1 MQEVYGN
8 VIYSV
13 PSFRAWVNSEL
24 GSAHFPSHGGGSC
37 VPYTPLT
44 VVEVLNGPF
53 TRQPSTCSHFS
64 PPLAPS
70 VMHSCFGPSFCCCCI
85 TVKGEVLSLLI
96 EKELV
101 PSLDVI
107 DLTFHLH
114 KVGER
119 ILAMMGDEKRKRKHG
134 TMLLL
139 TIGTVHSASTF
150 MTVTD
155 WPQMLVFS
163 MVLQP
168 EAQPLPL

>member
-1 MQEVYGN
+1 M
-8 VIYSV
+8 
-13 PSFRAWVNSEL
+13 
-24 GSAHFPSHGGGSC
+24 
-37 VPYTPLT
+37 
-44 VVEVLNGPF
+44 
-53 TRQPSTCSHFS
+53 
-64 PPLAPS
+64 
-70 VMHSCFGPSFCCCCI
+70 
-85 TVKGEVLSLLI
+85 KGEVLSLNR
-96 EKELV
+96 KELV

-155 WPQMLVFS
+155 
-163 MVLQP
+163 
-168 EAQPLPL
+168 